1 MPIDS
6 RFRWGNLIDD
16 ICRNV
21 CHEIDLTGQVELLE
35 QQWRIFHD
43 QLKEISVRPSGEFP
57 SKRPC
62 KLFDDGAKAYEYM
75 QANDWKQYHLSQPQL
90 GILRDHMIRVY
101 KFHLL
106 NFMANDLVTYSISS
120 TKAFLFQEIMCE
132 GLHNCA
138 AESGITATEYGRN
151 NNRKIQQ
158 FANSLFK
165 CTREGQPGTLQD
177 LWVLLTSHG
186 LPGIPL
192 LSFGEVR
199 LDTLFALDEMF
210 PETVSSTQ
218 SLRSTRSSFLTQA
231 WHNLSTTV
239 RSSAPSRNAGS
250 STFHPSSNY

>member
-1 MPIDS
+1 
-6 RFRWGNLIDD
+6 LIDD

-21 CHEIDLTGQVELLE
+21 SHEIDLTGQVELLE

-43 QLKEISVRPSGEFP
+43 QLKEISARPSGEFP

-106 NFMANDLVTYSISS
+106 NFMANDLVRYSISS
-120 TKAFLFQEIMCE
+120 RKALLFQEMMCE

-138 AESGITATEYGRN
+138 AQSGVIATVLVYLVYSRN

-158 FANSLFK
+158 FANSLSK
-165 CTREGQPGTLQD
+165 WTKEGQSGTHQD
-177 LWVLLTSHG
+177 LRVLLIGHG
-186 LPGIPL
+186 LPGISL

-199 LDTLFALDEMF
+199 LDTLSALEETF
-210 PETVSSTQ
+210 LETVSRTE
-218 SLRSTRSSFLTQA
+218 SLRSTGSSFLTQA

-250 STFHPSSNY
+250 SIFHPSSSC